1 MNHSD
6 TNTLRHVR
14 LELGYSLRT
23 WNTGKLSA
31 GRTCVGYELCDARGN
46 AILRGVDFRPS
57 PLHAD
62 DSDATLRALCGFLFL
77 IVWATYAQ
85 RSILRDREDAA
96 EELRDA
102 LRTAEDGGQPF
113 EEVRP

>member
-1 MNHSD
+1 MTANES
-6 TNTLRHVR
+6 TMRHVR
-14 LELGYSLRT
+14 LELGYTLRT
-23 WNTGKLSA
+23 WDTGKLSG

-46 AILRGVDFRPS
+46 AILRGSDFRPS

-77 IVWATYAQ
+77 VAWAMGA
-85 RSILRDREDAA
+85 DAA